1 MQPPVPMPSKGASAA
16 RVLEALD
23 RLEHGDADYRHHRIF
38 GLVYRHSEDH
48 EALIREVA
56 GRFLHTNA
64 LNPMAFRSLRRLEAE
79 TVSMAADL
87 FHGDH
92 EVVGPLTSG
101 GTESLLLAV
110 LAMREWA
117 RAHRPWVL
125 RPEVL
130 VPASAHAA
138 FYKAG
143 HLFGV
148 RIRRV
153 PLGPDFRV
161 DLRALDRRI
170 GWQTIGLVASAPCY
184 PYGVVDPVP
193 ELGDI
198 ARRKGIPLHVD
209 ACLGG
214 FLLPFVETLPAGCR
228 HGEIPPWDF
237 RVPGVTSLSADV
249 HKYGYGA
256 KGASLILYRSGDW
269 MRHQFT
275 VETDW
280 CGGVYVSPTLAGTR
294 PGGPIAAA
302 WAALASL
309 GREGYRRNARQ
320 LMEIARVFREGIE
333 GIPGLRLLG
342 RPAIPVL
349 GIGAAPGGPDP
360 YAVADRM
367 DRLGWHVDRLQN
379 PAGIHLILNP
389 GHGEVAGEFLRDLRE
404 ACRHVLDHPESAAE
418 GSAPL
423 YGMIAG
429 VPLRGLVRRNVQS
442 FLLGMYRPPRG
453 PSVIEG
459 SSGDLSETSPGSP
472 GTEEPALPPLVGKAV
487 AAFLRLRKALDR
499 GSPAGQ

>member
-1 MQPPVPMPSKGASAA
+1 MRPPIPMPEKGAPAPT
-16 RVLEALD
+16 VLEVLD
-23 RLEHGDADYRHHRIF
+23 RLERQDADYRHHRLF

-56 GRFLHTNA
+56 GRFLDTNA

-92 EVVGPLTSG
+92 EVVGTLTSG

-117 RAHRPWVL
+117 RVHRPWVL

-143 HLFGV
+143 HCFGV

-153 PLGPDFRV
+153 PLDRDFRV
-161 DLRALDRRI
+161 DLGALRRRI

-193 ELGDI
+193 EMGAI
-198 ARRKGIPLHVD
+198 AARKGIPLHVD

-214 FLLPFVETLPAGCR
+214 FLLPFVESLPAEWR

-237 RVPGVTSLSADV
+237 RVPGVTSISADV

-256 KGASLILYRSGDW
+256 KGASLILYRDGQW

-309 GREGYRRNARQ
+309 GREGYLQNARR
-320 LMEIARVFREGIE
+320 LMETARVFREGVE
-333 GIPGLRLLG
+333 GIAGLRLLG
-342 RPAIPVL
+342 RPVMSVL
-349 GIGAAPGGPDP
+349 GIGAVPGGLSP
-360 YAVADRM
+360 YAVADQMEQR
-367 DRLGWHVDRLQN
+367 GWHVDRLQD
-379 PAGIHLILNP
+379 PPGIHLILNP
-389 GHGEVAGEFLRDLRE
+389 GHGEVAEAFLEDLRE
-404 ACRHVLDHPESAAE
+404 ACRYVAAHPEVAAE
-418 GSAPL
+418 GTAPL

-442 FLLGMYRPPRG
+442 FLLGLYRPPRG
-453 PSVIEG
+453 PSVLEG
-459 SSGDLSETSPGSP
+459 LPETPEAGPDALSSEG
-472 GTEEPALPPLVGKAV
+472 PALPSWLRQAMGAWY
-487 AAFLRLRKALDR
+487 RLRGASR
-499 GSPAGQ
+499 SQ